1 MAPLPQ
7 NTSLP
12 LLPAFNN
19 SDEEDGLTK
28 TTGGIALFTIETTNN
43 NRNFGDQPLLSTGE
57 TVEHIPGT
65 RKRSDSSASD
75 SSDDSEKTVVPSSR
89 IGNCGVLSTFSDSV
103 VALLSTNIPSS
114 EEAEHAESG
123 TKKRISSVSSH
134 NSNASSVA
142 SDRTVMPN
150 PINSNGGI
158 SRSGYTVEAYDATPE
173 YHLPTEIEYP
183 VHEAQDGYLDDTNH
197 FRPSSGEH
205 RIEYP
210 VDQGQN
216 GYLGH
221 SRSSS
226 RASNFEAGLQSL
238 SLSNGARDAKDTLK
252 CKSHHT
258 TPYTPSPTP
267 TDYIS

>member
-1 MAPLPQ
+1 MAALPQ

-12 LLPAFNN
+12 LLSAFNN

-28 TTGGIALFTIETTNN
+28 TTGGIALFTMETTNN
-43 NRNFGDQPLLSTGE
+43 NLNFGDQSMLSTGE
-57 TVEHIPGT
+57 TAEHIPGT

-75 SSDDSEKTVVPSSR
+75 SSDGSEKTVVPSSR

-103 VALLSTNIPSS
+103 VALLSTSIPAS
-114 EEAEHAESG
+114 EEVAHAESG

-134 NSNASSVA
+134 SSNASSVA

-205 RIEYP
+205 RFEYP

-258 TPYTPSPTP
+258 ITNTLNLTL